1 MVNRELQEEMVR
13 KMEGI
18 FSSYGPE
25 QSDLILGE
33 LASLGFVRVGG
44 NPSAVSMENKVMELF
59 VVMGLDEKGA
69 LVSHEI
75 LRFDQ
80 IRK

>member
-1 MVNRELQEEMVR
+1 MVNRELQDETVR

-25 QSDLILGE
+25 QADLILGE
-33 LASLGFVRVGG
+33 LGSLGFVRVGG
-44 NPSAVSMENKVMELF
+44 NPSAVSMENKTMEIF
-59 VVMGLDEKGA
+59 VVMGIDERGA

-80 IRK
+80 IRR